1 MAAARGEDCSSDSS
15 DAEDDGQIR
24 QRPTY
29 KDVST
34 TEDEEEVSESDADDD
49 EDEDEEEGG
58 EDAPIKHYSEK
69 DMGEK
74 GSAFTDADVYIAAKY
89 IASIPDWDRI
99 VSKQRW
105 DPYAEKV

>member
-1 MAAARGEDCSSDSS
+1 MAAARGEDYSSGSS

-24 QRPTY
+24 QRPIY

-34 TEDEEEVSESDADDD
+34 TEDEEEVSESDA
-49 EDEDEEEGG
+49 EAEEDEEEGG

-69 DMGEK
+69 NMGEK
-74 GSAFTDADVYIAAKY
+74 GSPFTDADVYITAKY

>member
-1 MAAARGEDCSSDSS
+1 MSDDDGSASS
-15 DAEDDGQIR
+15 DAEHADQVRRKPI
-24 QRPTY
+24 Y

-34 TEDEEEVSESDADDD
+34 TEDEEEVSESGA
-49 EDEDEEEGG
+49 ECDEDEEEEASG

-74 GSAFTDADVYIAAKY
+74 GGPFTDADLYITAKH
-89 IASIPDWDRI
+89 IASMPDWHRI